1 MIWQFIDSG
10 SIGGAERH
18 IESVPKALTDL
29 GLPTQV
35 LLYENHGLNPW
46 FAQLASANIKTLVL
60 GGSFSDL
67 LKTLARSNCQ
77 LLHTHGYTA
86 GVLGRL
92 AAKLTGIP
100 VVSTFHA
107 GERGSFPVG
116 FYDWL
121 DEWTSFLG
129 KRVAVSKRIQER
141 LPFAA
146 IHIRNFVSTPVSA
159 PTDPLPRLVAF
170 VGRLTE
176 EKAPGTFCALAR
188 SSPPGLEWHIWG
200 DGPLRARLENEYS
213 GTVCF
218 QGIVS
223 QMEAVWPSVGLLVM
237 PSQYEGLP
245 LAALEAQAAGVPVV
259 ASRVGDV
266 PLAVRHGVT
275 GWLFQQ
281 GNLNEA
287 RAHLASWCD
296 LRTSEQL
303 LLRRSCWSHVR
314 ENYSQEVE
322 LPKLLAVYADAGL
335 NLRGLH
341 VKGRRDIQATH
352 SHSRSPNWSG
362 HLRRGSGRWFR

>member
-18 IESVPKALTDL
+18 IQSITKALTDL

-35 LLYENHGLNPW
+35 LLYQNHGVNPW
-46 FAQLASANIKTLVL
+46 LVQLASANIKTLGL

-67 LKTLARSNCQ
+67 LRTLAHSNCQ
-77 LLHTHGYTA
+77 LLHTHGYKA
-86 GVLGRL
+86 GILGRL
-92 AAKLTGIP
+92 AARLTGIP
-100 VVSTFHA
+100 VVSTFHS
-107 GERGSFPVG
+107 GERPRSFPVG
-116 FYDWL
+116 FYGWL
-121 DEWTSFLG
+121 DDWTSFLG
-129 KRVAVSKRIQER
+129 KRIAVSEAIQER

-146 IHIRNFVSTPVSA
+146 IHIRNFVSTPVCA

-170 VGRLTE
+170 VGRLSE
-176 EKAPGTFCALAR
+176 EKGPEIFCALAR
-188 SSPPGLEWHIWG
+188 NSPPGLEWHIWG
-200 DGPLRARLENEYS
+200 DGPLRARLESEYS

-218 QGIVS
+218 QGIAT
-223 QMEAVWPSVGLLVM
+223 QMESVWPSVGLLVM

-245 LAALEAQAAGVPVV
+245 LAALEAQAAGVPVL

-281 GNLNEA
+281 GNFNEA
-287 RAHLASWCD
+287 RAHLTSWCD

-314 ENYSQEVE
+314 ENYSQDVE

-341 VKGRRDIQATH
+341 VKGQRDGQATR
-352 SHSRSPNWSG
+352 SHSRCP
-362 HLRRGSGRWFR
+362 